1 MSVISKKTLSFL
13 KDLKSH
19 NDRGWFND
27 QKVRYTSAHE
37 NMIEFASAL
46 IREMGK
52 HDELVPMTGK
62 QSLFRIYRDVRF
74 SKDKSPYKTAFA
86 GRMKRASKMRRGGYY
101 YHIEPGNTVIAGGF
115 WGPDSKD
122 IKRIREEIA
131 VDSTPLRNIIT
142 DKNFKKYFGEL
153 SGKQLKSAP
162 QGYSKSHPDIDLL
175 RYQQFLL
182 VRTIE
187 DDNLVTSDFFL
198 KEMTNTYLQMRPFFD
213 YMSLIL
219 TTDANGEVV
228 V

>member
-13 KDLKSH
+13 NDLKSH
-19 NDRGWFND
+19 NDRDWFND
-27 QKVRYTSAHE
+27 QKERYTSAHE

-74 SKDKSPYKTAFA
+74 SRDKSPYKTAFA

-101 YHIEPGNTVIAGGF
+101 YHVEPGNTVIAGGF

-122 IKRIREEIA
+122 IKRIREEIS

-153 SGKQLKSAP
+153 SGHQLKSAP

-175 RYQQFLL
+175 RYKQFLL
-182 VRTIE
+182 VRTIK
-187 DDNLVTSDFFL
+187 DDNLVTSNLFL
-198 KEMTNTYLQMRPFFD
+198 QEMTNTYLQMRPFFD

-219 TTDANGEVV
+219 TTDANGEVIV
-228 V
+228 

>member
-1 MSVISKKTLSFL
+1 MTAISNKTLSFL
-13 KDLKSH
+13 KDLKMH
-19 NDRGWFND
+19 NDRDWFND
-27 QKVRYTSAHE
+27 HKDRYTTAHE

-46 IREMGK
+46 MREMDK

-153 SGKQLKSAP
+153 SGMQLKSAP

-175 RYQQFLL
+175 RYKQFLL

>member
-1 MSVISKKTLSFL
+1 MPVISKKTLSFL

-19 NDRGWFND
+19 NDRDWFND
-27 QKVRYTSAHE
+27 QKDRYTSAHE

-46 IREMGK
+46 IQEMGK
-52 HDELVPMTGK
+52 HDELVPMSGK

-153 SGKQLKSAP
+153 SGHQLKSAP

-175 RYQQFLL
+175 RYKQFLL

-187 DDNLVTSDFFL
+187 DDKLVTSDLFL
-198 KEMTNTYLQMRPFFD
+198 QEMTNTYLQMRPFFD

-219 TTDANGEVV
+219 TTDANGEVIV
-228 V
+228 